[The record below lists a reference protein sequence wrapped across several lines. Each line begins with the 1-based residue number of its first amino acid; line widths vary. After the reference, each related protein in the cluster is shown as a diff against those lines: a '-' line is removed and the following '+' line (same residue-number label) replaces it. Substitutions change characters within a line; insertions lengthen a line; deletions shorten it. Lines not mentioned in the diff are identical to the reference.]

1 MVRTLKGGFR
11 IDFLIGSGSV
21 VTGVKLKGKCLS
33 VVLSVSSTGRTWCL
47 SHVRIL
53 CFSLKY
59 SIFVRDFIRLL
70 YSSMC
75 VVGLGWR
82 PPPRLRRGNVRNR
95 DRESV

>member
-47 SHVRIL
+47 SHVRIGTTKTTSG
-53 CFSLKY
+53 FGSWMMTMN
-59 SIFVRDFIRLL
+59 SGHDDTV
-70 YSSMC
+70 S
-75 VVGLGWR
+75 
-82 PPPRLRRGNVRNR
+82 
-95 DRESV
+95 E